1 MECDVFYCA
10 WFCDKCKWH
19 DRQSVVKTVRP
30 GDVVLPMN
38 SMPSSSAAP
47 FMSREHVKKRGSEGK
62 RQRETGREQRTHQLQ
77 CSRAFVLFRIHLKES
92 QMLQLDHKVGTDMA
106 VPPLWAR

>member
-1 MECDVFYCA
+1 MFSTVRGFVTNVDGVI
-10 WFCDKCKWH
+10 D
-19 DRQSVVKTVRP
+19 SVVITVSP

-47 FMSREHVKKRGSEGK
+47 FMSGKHVKRRGREER
-62 RQRETGREQRTHQLQ
+62 RQRETEREQRTHQLQ

-92 QMLQLDHKVGTDMA
+92 HML
-106 VPPLWAR
+106 